1 MIKMSDGT
9 EWVPPTL
16 ERVQAYISSQG
27 ERRLARSARLVVAT
41 HAERGSRV
49 ARRYENAIRKVD
61 HNAGI
66 KPQTRAEI
74 LGLEVEEDE
83 HEEEQDV
90 ATDTI

>member
-1 MIKMSDGT
+1 MSDGT

-66 KPQTRAEI
+66 KSQTRAEI
-74 LGLEVEEDE
+74 LGPEVEEDG
-83 HEEEQDV
+83 EQHKREQEV
-90 ATDTI
+90 AEDTT

>member
-27 ERRLARSARLVVAT
+27 ERRLAQSARLVVAK
-41 HAERGSRV
+41 HAENGSRV
-49 ARRYENAIRKVD
+49 GVKYEKAIRKVD
-61 HNAGI
+61 YRAGV

-74 LGLEVEEDE
+74 LGPGVEEDE
-83 HEEEQDV
+83 EGQESFEV
-90 ATDTI
+90 EL